1 MASGA
6 FQVLYLYRID
16 GQLHDTPE
24 ERKCAE
30 IIARVIAEDF
40 MRISAVIEAECVGV
54 PPDQM
59 AIRYDGIL
67 QHGID
72 RTITTVKELIEGKE
86 VANG

>member
-1 MASGA
+1 
-6 FQVLYLYRID
+6 
-16 GQLHDTPE
+16 
-24 ERKCAE
+24 
-30 IIARVIAEDF
+30 
-40 MRISAVIEAECVGV
+40 
-54 PPDQM
+54 M